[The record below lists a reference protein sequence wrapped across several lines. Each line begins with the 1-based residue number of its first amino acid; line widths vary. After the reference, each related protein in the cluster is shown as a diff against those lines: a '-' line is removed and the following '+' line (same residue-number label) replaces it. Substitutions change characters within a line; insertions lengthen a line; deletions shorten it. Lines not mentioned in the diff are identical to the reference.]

1 MDWIQVMTIVG
12 GNFGLFLWIRQE
24 TRADARIFENEMR
37 KWKDDINARMNDF
50 QNHLYAIQQNKT

>member
-1 MDWIQVMTIVG
+1 MDWLQVLTIVG

-37 KWKDDINARMNDF
+37 KWKDEINIKINDLQF
-50 QNHLYAIQQNKT
+50 HLCSIKNFN

>member
-1 MDWIQVMTIVG
+1 MDWLQVLTIVG

-37 KWKDDINARMNDF
+37 KWKDEINIKINVL
-50 QNHLYAIQQNKT
+50 QNHLCSIKNFN